1 MAEKSLYEL
10 TETFKQIQAML
21 EDDNEDEQALK
32 DTLESIDWNTDFE
45 EKCDGY
51 VMVIRNTEVAIGA
64 DDGQIAAIEKILE
77 EVKKS
82 KQAKENKIKRMKESL
97 CKAMIAVDRTKFKS
111 SRFSFWTQK
120 TSEVVITD
128 EANIPFE
135 FMTVPK
141 PTVSKT
147 KIKDAL
153 KNGEQLSF
161 AHIEEHE
168 TARFK

>member
-1 MAEKSLYEL
+1 MSATLYEL
-10 TETFKQIQAML
+10 TETFKEIQAMAQ
-21 EDDNEDEQALK
+21 DDNADEQAFL
-32 DTLESIDWNTDFE
+32 DTLDSINWQEDFE
-45 EKCDGY
+45 EKCDNY

-64 DDGQIAAIEKILE
+64 DDGQIAAIEKVLE

-111 SRFSFWTQK
+111 SRFSYWTQK

-141 PTVSKT
+141 PTISKT

>member
-1 MAEKSLYEL
+1 MAETLYEL
-10 TETFKQIQAML
+10 TETFKEIQAMA
-21 EDDNEDEQALK
+21 EDDNADEQAFL
-32 DTLESIDWNTDFE
+32 DTLDAIDWNKDFE
-45 EKCDGY
+45 DKCDSY
-51 VMVIRNTEVAIGA
+51 VMVIRNTEIAIGS

-77 EVKKS
+77 DLKKS
-82 KQAKENKIKRMKESL
+82 KAAKENKIKKMKESL
-97 CKAMIAVDRTKFKS
+97 CKAMIAVDKPKFKS
-111 SRFSFWTQK
+111 SRFSYWTQK

-128 EANIPFE
+128 ENVPFE

-153 KNGEQLSF
+153 KKGEQLSF

-168 TARFK
+168 TVRFK